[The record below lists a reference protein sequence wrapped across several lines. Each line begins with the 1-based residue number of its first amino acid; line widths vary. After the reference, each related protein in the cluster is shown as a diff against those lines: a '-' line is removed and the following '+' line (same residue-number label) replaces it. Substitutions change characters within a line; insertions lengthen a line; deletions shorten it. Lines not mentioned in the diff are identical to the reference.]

1 MRNMMRNSLMAL
13 ALSSSLLVGA
23 VGAAQA
29 AEATHTGNSGP
40 QSTITNANT
49 KSGVTVTITCP
60 THP

>member
-1 MRNMMRNSLMAL
+1 MRNILMAL

-23 VGAAQA
+23 ASATQA
-29 AEATHTGNSGP
+29 AEATHTGNCGP
-40 QSTITNANT
+40 LGTITNANT